1 MKIKGLIE
9 KISPNSAIG
18 WAFNEKS
25 PTTQV
30 EVVAYYDGN
39 VIASALANQKRQD
52 LLESNLGSGHHGFSL
67 TFPQNVMLDEKLV
80 IRVTGSNKPLE
91 ITQEARDA
99 GGFEGYVEHLG
110 PRGAF
115 GWVWAP
121 FSPERVV
128 DVVIKEG
135 DDIIG
140 EGSASNFR
148 ADLKAAGKRGGVC
161 GFWVQL
167 SRDAEIGRLV
177 VQVVGTKVS
186 LPLATT
192 LLPPSTLEQLSAASS
207 LVDPVDLQDKPVRAQ
222 PVESAPV
229 AMPPSALPTADYHLL
244 AAHFDPEFYWSRN
257 ANDLAFGADPIIHF
271 AAQGWREGRS
281 PTAEFSVI
289 DYLADFEDVL
299 LSGGNPFLHYLRDGR
314 DEGRK
319 ILPSRSPEAENSFR
333 QALGVI
339 SAAFD
344 AEHYAAQL
352 KTVDFSDAS
361 SLLHYALFGWR
372 RQIEPCAWFSCR
384 DYMLSYPDVRAA
396 NIDPLFHFLSFGK
409 KEGRQPTRRIRDEII
424 NDFDID
430 FYLRQN
436 PPLYGVDPAD
446 HFVAFGWRQGYNPH
460 PDFDVKYYMRMNPDV
475 AKANLNPF
483 WHYVVAGK
491 SEGRPA
497 FQKSSRKIAVDS
509 TLPKLLF
516 VGHDAIHAGAEVVLL
531 ETIKWFANHTRYPI
545 KLLLLGPGRLVA
557 RYAEYADTHVLV
569 DSLAEAASNIALTSF
584 LNDNF
589 AYCYVNT
596 VAASRVW
603 KLFSHCPAVAS
614 VPLLLHVHEMEMVIR
629 DFQQDFDAIYP
640 HVSSMIAV
648 STAVRD
654 ALINSFRCDPEKIF
668 LSNAFINV
676 IANTSH
682 ESLMY
687 RQAAR
692 QELQVAASDFV
703 VVGCGTVYHR
713 KGPDYFLET
722 ALKCVERGI
731 IPEAKFV
738 WIGGGEDLETL
749 RGQVALKG
757 FGDRI
762 RFIGENEKANELV
775 AAGDVFFL
783 SSREDPFPLV
793 CMEAAQYGIPTI
805 YFTGATGISEF
816 CGMDAGV
823 GVPAFDTEAVLQV
836 LSLYYKLPLRLEKAG
851 AAARARL
858 LEGYTSRKRVLE
870 IAIHAREIAGL
881 PPSATVIVP
890 AYNHEK
896 FIRARLDS
904 ILSQTIGDIDILVLD
919 DCSTDG
925 TTQVVNEYLTDPRV
939 RFIRNETNTGSPFM
953 QWLKGAELANAELIW
968 VAEGDDLASHDFLE
982 KMLPAFDD
990 PQVNLAFCR
999 TEIVNEFG
1007 VLQPGALDPY
1017 YKTSDFPFWGGTEK
1031 MDGLTAVEKG
1041 FGFMCLIVNG
1051 SATVIRR
1058 DKLIA
1063 GVAIAKTYKM
1073 CGDWYVYLSALVD
1086 AKLVYTTAA
1095 TNYFRRHASSAVH
1108 KIEGTPQYFS
1118 ERAQI
1123 AEYVVD
1129 TFNLSRR
1136 SFRMI
1141 MALLDGEWSRF
1152 ANRNP
1157 GKTKADMFD
1166 SAALLAKHNA
1176 RCNKP
1181 SLRIGLYVHGMLFSK
1196 GGIER
1201 LASQLANGLANRGH
1215 SVFIFCRDWGGA
1227 RPVYGLNESIKVIDV
1242 FDEDNVN
1249 ASSAKLRVE
1258 FAKADLDVFVPMLSE
1273 WLFEPLVDA
1282 CHGLGI
1288 PVIASE
1294 HNDPA
1299 KIEELWWARPRRL
1312 ACFEK
1317 VDAVHLLL
1325 ERFKTSLPDT
1335 FQDRIYIIPNGVALT
1350 PPPSGLA
1357 ASSRPLR
1364 IIGVGRLEQQKRF
1377 DRLIKAFIRAASAM
1391 QEWRLDIYGEG
1402 SQRGMLQALIDN
1414 AGLGGRIALR
1424 GTTPGIAAELAASS
1438 IFVLP
1443 SEFEG
1448 FGIVILEAKNAAL
1461 PCIGYTNC
1469 NGPNDLIRPG
1479 IDGLLVGPDEDGASL
1494 ATALADLAADEPLR
1508 ARMGDAARQDV
1519 ARFDIPLIVEQWE
1532 RMIISVVKSKLH
1544 EVISHA
1550 QLNWGA
1556 EEGTKEKVEL
1566 ALAAK
1571 EDTVS
1576 LKEKKLS
1583 YKKGSNARAEN
1594 DSVHTDLCESNLG

>member
-1 MKIKGLIE
+1 MEKGVKIKGLIE
-9 KISPNSAIG
+9 KITPNSASG
-18 WAFNEKS
+18 WAFNEAS
-25 PTTQV
+25 PANPV

-39 VIASALANQKRQD
+39 VIASATADQKRQD
-52 LLESNLGSGHHGFSL
+52 LLELNLGAGDHGFVL
-67 TFPQNVMLDEKLV
+67 IFPEYVALDDKLV
-80 IRVTGSNKPLE
+80 IKATGLKKPLA

-99 GGFEGYVEHLG
+99 GSYEGYVEHLG
-110 PRGAF
+110 SRGAF

-121 FSPERVV
+121 FSPEQVV
-128 DVVIKEG
+128 DVVIRE
-135 DDIIG
+135 DDEIVG
-140 EGSASNFR
+140 EGRASNFR
-148 ADLKAAGKRGGVC
+148 ADLKAAGKRDGMC
-161 GFWVQL
+161 GFWVQP
-167 SRDAEIGRLV
+167 SREVDASRLV
-177 VQVVGTKVS
+177 VQVGGTKVP

-192 LLPPSTLEQLSAASS
+192 MLSSATLEQFSGIA
-207 LVDPVDLQDKPVRAQ
+207 DPADSIDIPDEPAKAL
-222 PVESAPV
+222 PVEPAPP
-229 AMPPSALPTADYHLL
+229 AIPPAALPAADYTLL
-244 AAHFDPEFYWSRN
+244 AAHFDATFYQSRN
-257 ANDLAFGADPIIHF
+257 ASDLAPGTDPLIHF
-271 AAQGWREGRS
+271 VTQGWREGRS
-281 PTAEFSVI
+281 PAAEFSAI

-299 LSGGNPFLHYLRDGR
+299 LNGGNPFLHYLRDGR
-314 DEGRK
+314 AEGRK
-319 ILPSRSPEAENSFR
+319 TAPARSPEAERSFR
-333 QALGVI
+333 NALDVI
-339 SAAFD
+339 RPAFD
-344 AEHYAAQL
+344 EAYYAAQL
-352 KTVDFSDAS
+352 KTIDFSAAS
-361 SLLHYALFGWR
+361 PLLHYALFGWR
-372 RQIEPCAWFSCR
+372 RQIDPCASFSIR

-396 NIDPLFHFLSFGK
+396 NIDPFFHFLAHGK

-424 NDFDID
+424 NCFDID

-460 PDFDVKYYMRMNPDV
+460 PDFDVKYYVRMNPDV
-475 AKANLNPF
+475 AKANVNPF

-491 SEGRPA
+491 AEGRAA
-497 FQKSSRKIAVDS
+497 FPKSSRKIAADP

-531 ETIKWFANHTRYPI
+531 ETIKWFANHTRHPI

-569 DSLAEAASNIALTSF
+569 ESLAEAASNVALTSF

-603 KLFSHCPAVAS
+603 KLFSHCPAIAS

-629 DFQQDFDAIYP
+629 DFQQDFDAICPY
-640 HVSSMIAV
+640 VRSMIAV

-654 ALINSFRCDPEKIF
+654 TLINAFHCDPDKIF

-682 ESLMY
+682 ESTMY

-692 QELQVAASDFV
+692 QELRLGTADFV

-722 ALKCVERGI
+722 AVKCVERGI

-762 RFIGENEKANELV
+762 RFIGEHEKANELV

-816 CGMDAGV
+816 CGTDAGV
-823 GVPAFDTEAVLQV
+823 GVPAFETEAVLQA
-836 LSLYYKLPLRLEKAG
+836 LSLYHRLPLRLEKAG

-870 IAIHAREIAGL
+870 IAIHARKITGL

-904 ILSQTIGDIDILVLD
+904 ILSQTIGDVDILVLD
-919 DCSTDG
+919 DCSADG
-925 TTQVVNEYLTDPRV
+925 TAQVVGEYLTDPRV

-953 QWLKGAELANAELIW
+953 QWLRGAEMAQSELIW
-968 VAEGDDLASHDFLE
+968 IAEGDDLASHDFLE
-982 KMLPAFDD
+982 TMLPAFDD

-999 TEIVNEFG
+999 TEIINEFG
-1007 VLQPGALDPY
+1007 VPQPGALDPY
-1017 YKTSDFPFWGGTEK
+1017 YKTSDFPFWGETVK

-1041 FGFMCLIVNG
+1041 FGSMCLIVNG
-1051 SATVIRR
+1051 SATMIRR
-1058 DKLIA
+1058 EKLIA
-1063 GVAIAKTYKM
+1063 GAAIAKAYKM
-1073 CGDWYVYLSALVD
+1073 CGDWYIYLSALVE

-1095 TNYFRRHASSAVH
+1095 TNYFRRHTSSAVH
-1108 KIEGTPQYFS
+1108 KIEGTPQYFN
-1118 ERAQI
+1118 ERARI
-1123 AEYVVD
+1123 AEYVVG
-1129 TFNLSRR
+1129 TFSLSRR
-1136 SFRMI
+1136 SVRLI

-1157 GKTKADMFD
+1157 GKTKDDMFD
-1166 SAALLAKHNA
+1166 SAALLAKYKAHSD
-1176 RCNKP
+1176 RR
-1181 SLRIGLYVHGMLFSK
+1181 SLRIGFYVHGMLFSK

-1215 SVFIFCRDWGGA
+1215 SVFLFCRDWGGA
-1227 RPVYGLNESIKVIDV
+1227 RPVYGLNESIEVIGV
-1242 FDEDNVN
+1242 FNEENVS
-1249 ASSAKLRVE
+1249 ASSAKLRIE
-1258 FAKADLDVFVPMLSE
+1258 LAKADLDVFVPMLSE
-1273 WLFEPLVDA
+1273 WLFEPLIDA

-1288 PVIASE
+1288 PIIASE

-1299 KIEELWWARPRRL
+1299 KIEELWWERPRRL
-1312 ACFEK
+1312 ASFAK
-1317 VDAVHLLL
+1317 ADAVHLLL
-1325 ERFKTSLPDT
+1325 ERFRPSLPEA
-1335 FQDRIYIIPNGVALT
+1335 FQERIYVIPNGVPVTALAPT
-1350 PPPSGLA
+1350 P
-1357 ASSRPLR
+1357 RQRR
-1364 IIGVGRLEQQKRF
+1364 IIGVGRLEKQKRF
-1377 DRLIKAFIRAASAM
+1377 DRLIKAFIQAAPAM
-1391 QEWRLDIYGEG
+1391 PDWRLDIYGEG
-1402 SQRGMLQALIDN
+1402 SQREMLQALIDN

-1424 GTTPGIAAELAASS
+1424 GTTPNIPAELAASA

-1443 SEFEG
+1443 SAFEG
-1448 FGIVILEAKNAAL
+1448 FGIVILEAKNAGL
-1461 PCIGYTNC
+1461 PCIAYADC
-1469 NGPNDLIRPG
+1469 NGPNDLIRPE
-1479 IDGLLVGPDEDGASL
+1479 IDGLLVEPDEDGASL
-1494 ATALADLAADEPLR
+1494 AAALTRIAANKALQMT
-1508 ARMGDAARQDV
+1508 MGDAAREDV
-1519 ARFDIPLIVEQWE
+1519 QRFDIPLIVEQWE
-1532 RMIISVVKSKLH
+1532 RMLLEVAEGYGEPKMDILPDPTPAKPSRASRASSKL
-1544 EVISHA
+1544 
-1550 QLNWGA
+1550 GD
-1556 EEGTKEKVEL
+1556 KKVVTL
-1566 ALAAK
+1566 V
-1571 EDTVS
+1571 VS
-1576 LKEKKLS
+1576 PEM
-1583 YKKGSNARAEN
+1583 R
-1594 DSVHTDLCESNLG
+1594 